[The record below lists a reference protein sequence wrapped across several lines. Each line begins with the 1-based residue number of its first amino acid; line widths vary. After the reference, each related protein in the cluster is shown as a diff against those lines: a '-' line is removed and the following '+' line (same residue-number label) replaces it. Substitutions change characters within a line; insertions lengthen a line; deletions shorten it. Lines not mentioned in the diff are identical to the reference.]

1 MGEICDRTQEHL
13 GTSDTA
19 IIAVRSDAV
28 LIPAATSWLEATAE
42 RRKVLAGV
50 NPDCA

>member
-1 MGEICDRTQEHL
+1 MLSTAENEISHPENY
-13 GTSDTA
+13 A
-19 IIAVRSDAV
+19 MRSDAV
-28 LIPAATSWLEATAE
+28 LIPAGRSWLEATVE